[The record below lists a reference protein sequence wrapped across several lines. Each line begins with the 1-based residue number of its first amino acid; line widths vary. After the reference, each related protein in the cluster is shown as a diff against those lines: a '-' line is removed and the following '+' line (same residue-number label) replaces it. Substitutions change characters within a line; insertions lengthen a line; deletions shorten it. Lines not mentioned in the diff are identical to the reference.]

1 MWKIARFPE
10 VVYLEL
16 KALGFPEDIQ
26 QYFVSRRSGRWHAVR
41 RARTGPDRRGWER
54 RLTSVL

>member
-10 VVYLEL
+10 TVYREL

-26 QYFVSRRSGRWHAVR
+26 QHFSK
-41 RARTGPDRRGWER
+41 RRGNA
-54 RLTSVL
+54 